1 MEGADVD
8 VDVDGRKDN
17 LLSWNYRFAAR
28 NGTKTV
34 LLFLK

>member
-8 VDVDGRKDN
+8 GREDS

-28 NGTKTV
+28 NETKIV
-34 LLFLK
+34 LLCLN